1 MQNTPPRP
9 LRLVLDTNVVLD
21 LLHFVDAAAAPI
33 LHALQT
39 RSAQCRTSAQTLEEL
54 RRVLAY
60 PEFKINA
67 EAQTTLLARYQG
79 WTGPGEP
86 VSVHANLPRCSD
98 PDDQMFLELAA
109 STQADFLITKD
120 KALLRLKRYHG
131 LGFSILTP
139 AEADALLA

>member
-1 MQNTPPRP
+1 MTEPRRP
-9 LRLVLDTNVVLD
+9 WRLVLDTNVVLD
-21 LLHFVDAAAAPI
+21 LLHFADATVSPI
-33 LHALQT
+33 LNALET
-39 RSAQCRTSAQTLEEL
+39 RSAHCCVSDETLNEL

-60 PEFKINA
+60 PEFKIDT
-67 EAQTTLLARYQG
+67 EAQTTLLTRYQG

-109 STQADFLITKD
+109 STQADFLISKD

-139 AEADALLA
+139 AEAGALLA